1 MSSLIVNIESLPEE
15 GLEIKEEFDRTWL
28 TNIPEYTQVNDQ
40 AYVKDKIYIWG
51 KLDKEGNNLHLR
63 GRVKL
68 TIHTICS
75 RCGEEMDYD
84 IDSSFDLV
92 LMPGPERIT
101 ELEKELSPEDLDH
114 IYYTG
119 PELDL
124 TGYFQEQIALEIPIQ
139 FLCKPDCK
147 GLCPGCGANLNY
159 EQCKCKKEEGDPRL
173 AILRQLKIS
182 K

>member
-1 MSSLIVNIESLPEE
+1 MSLIVNIENLPEE
-15 GLEIKEEFDRTWL
+15 GLEIEEEFERSWL
-28 TNIPEYTQVNDQ
+28 TNIPEYTEVNEQ
-40 AYVKDKIYIWG
+40 GYVKDKIFISG
-51 KLDKEGNNLHLR
+51 KLSREGNNLHLR
-63 GRVKL
+63 GKVKL
-68 TIHTICS
+68 TIHTLCS
-75 RCGEEMDYD
+75 RCGEELDYQ
-84 IDSSFDLV
+84 IDSNFELV
-92 LMPGPERIT
+92 LMPGPERIS
-101 ELEKELSPEDLDH
+101 ELEKELTPEDLDH

-159 EQCKCKKEEGDPRL
+159 ENCRCQQQEGDPRL
-173 AILRQLKIS
+173 AILRQLKIN